1 MGLGIPLNS
10 FTASILAPEKF
21 TQPLGM
27 EDSKIADEAITTSSV
42 LDESHGPSRSR
53 LNTKPEGEQ
62 MGAWAAKDNDE
73 NQWLQV
79 DLGKTVEVT
88 RVGTQGSGD
97 SAEHRVTS
105 YTLSVSQDGE
115 DFQLYKENGE
125 EKVLDV
131 AFLHL
136 IINL

>member
-1 MGLGIPLNS
+1 
-10 FTASILAPEKF
+10 
-21 TQPLGM
+21 M

-42 LDESHGPSRSR
+42 LDEFHGPSRSR

-131 AFLHL
+131 AFFHFPSYY
-136 IINL
+136 